1 LEEVADMEQEMK
13 PRSLIPAFI
22 FAISLAIAGPA
33 FAAFGAIAYDE
44 GNGRY
49 GLAWNKPTQKQ
60 ASDAAMKDCGSDK
73 CKLIQVP
80 GGKCAALATSADE
93 KEKNVWGVSIRDGKS
108 EAELATMQNC
118 QKRTKGQCKIQSSE
132 CNK

>member
-1 LEEVADMEQEMK
+1 MHRAGIGAVTVAAM
-13 PRSLIPAFI
+13 
-22 FAISLAIAGPA
+22 LACAGPA
-33 FAAFGAIAYDE
+33 LAGAGAIAYDE

-49 GLAWNKPTQKQ
+49 GVAWNKPTQKQ

-73 CKLIQVP
+73 CKLVPVP

-108 EAELATMQNC
+108 ESELAAMQNC
-118 QKRTKGQCKIQSSE
+118 QKRTSGQCKLRDSE